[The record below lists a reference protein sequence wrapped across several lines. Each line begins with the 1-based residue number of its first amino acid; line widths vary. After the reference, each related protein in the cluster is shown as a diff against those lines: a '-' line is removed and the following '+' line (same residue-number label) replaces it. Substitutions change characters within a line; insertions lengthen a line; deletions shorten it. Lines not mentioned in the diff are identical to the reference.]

1 MTPASN
7 IIGILLAAGF
17 SRRFGSENKLKH
29 LLSTG
34 EPIGLAAAKH
44 LVLAIPFSIAV
55 IRKDDLVL
63 AKLLGRAGINLIACP
78 THKEKMADSLASAV
92 EYAAEHRPAGYVIA
106 LADMPFI
113 RSETIALVAEQ
124 IQNGASIVIPT
135 YLGQR
140 GHPVGFS
147 AVYTEELK
155 ALSGDEGARSIIKRH
170 AEKVVTLACDDPGI
184 LKDIDTLEDLS

>member
-1 MTPASN
+1 MN
-7 IIGILLAAGF
+7 IIGIFLAAGF
-17 SRRFGSENKLKH
+17 SRRFGTSNKLTH
-29 LLSTG
+29 PLPDG
-34 EPIGLAAAKH
+34 RPIGLAAAQN
-44 LVLAIPFSIAV
+44 LVAAIPHSIAV
-55 IRKDDLVL
+55 IRPDEHELG
-63 AKLLGRAGINLIACP
+63 KLLMEAGLEVVTCTADQQ
-78 THKEKMADSLASAV
+78 EMADSLV
-92 EYAAEHRPAGYVIA
+92 AAIQHIENRAADGYVIA

-113 RSETIALVAEQ
+113 RSETIALVAQQ